1 MNVGG
6 GGCGGDGCDGTNDDD
21 GNDDDDTGT
30 NDTGC
35 CCCIIDLSNRFPNPT
50 NRVCNN
56 NKYVDAIL
64 VRPNCCASYAAWYK
78 SFDSANIAS
87 YTFNVC
93 GWNNTCVVVVILLL
107 SL

>member
-87 YTFNVC
+87 YTFNDC

>member
-6 GGCGGDGCDGTNDDD
+6 GGTNDDEVGGD
-21 GNDDDDTGT
+21 DDNDNDDDTGT

-35 CCCIIDLSNRFPNPT
+35 CCCIMDLSNRFPNPT

-87 YTFNVC
+87 YTFNDC